1 MRQVERAHFLVAHLE
16 PLFVGS
22 WVHVGI
28 DGETGFRGGPT
39 NNPENPS
46 QGPQWVASPVAA
58 DLAEDPM
65 LDGIPL
71 RRSTGIMAH
80 RDGEARVIGELLKL
94 VLPESRAVPMA
105 PAPITFHHAVLALRV
120 SLPLV
125 LCPAAAHL
133 SHRQHSPAFLKFPT
147 NSVFFASTLMTGSPC
162 RRNNALTR

>member
-39 NNPENPS
+39 HKPENPS

-94 VLPESRAVPMA
+94 VISGSQAVP
-105 PAPITFHHAVLALRV
+105 IV
-120 SLPLV
+120 
-125 LCPAAAHL
+125 
-133 SHRQHSPAFLKFPT
+133 PT
-147 NSVFFASTLMTGSPC
+147 SININHYVA
-162 RRNNALTR
+162 